1 MADDYVMPFLPRE
14 SFGWHFVWDE
24 GSYNALINRE
34 SCINFSCGTWNSLV
48 YSVNYKLKMLFD
60 QDVAIRGESPY
71 FWNEKYASADDT
83 LIGFDESGNT
93 AIYDPHN
100 RLTATKFNSL
110 RHNIDAMAPP
120 GYTNWSWEYNK
131 NREGYVGKRDFWSG
145 DKVYAWYILELVR
158 KLDLITDI
166 WMNTANFSDFIQ
178 KQNSKT
184 LCKFDLRSFRALD
197 FAVVNSFSNIAASFR
212 AAVPSPLFISHSAR
226 SSSMDKLAAIATAN
240 MPVSFISRS
249 SSLDALKA
257 LQTLRFGVK
266 HGAKSANAN
275 KFAPLP
281 TAPLLICHISNSTS
295 SDRLITV
302 PTASINILYS
312 SISGITAI
320 ASLAHTRLMR
330 ANMHSAS
337 ETSTSL
343 FSAGAKHLSIEN
355 ICAST
360 AEILALALPAEP
372 FSAICTDKSANISRL
387 IPTLTIPQ
395 KVQYNSQSQG
405 QTTLLPTLPKSMNA
419 KSTGESFEKC
429 VFSPVETK
437 PFCVFTASESASN
450 TLLHPGHIKP
460 VLARKISES
469 VQKNSLIKLSA
480 LNLPVKNTSKS
491 REITSLASVPL
502 LRAKTAENSRSSAS
516 AALMFHV
523 YAMLYGADIE
533 RTIHKAEISFK
544 KSSRLLSCKS
554 SKTINQSTFDVQIP
568 LGFKAKNTSKGAHS
582 ANVYKQRA
590 FGLTDVCEISH
601 TFQTPLA
608 LRTLPQMKFENKSI
622 SYVDYAV
629 NFERFPALHL
639 PNTAQASK
647 SDHLSDAKAFKGII
661 FESTDFSS
669 LKEAGEIA
677 LLPPCRLTAKGTAA
691 SLKFA
696 DATVRR
702 SAQAS
707 TFITSASAHTA
718 SLELEAPETDWIY
731 PIVSE
736 TDVFIQQVWAASDDG
751 KAVNIDDAWI
761 YPIVSAEDVLIQ
773 QVYDAADDGKAV
785 NIDDAWDYPMISD
798 TSVHIERV
806 YAAKEDEE
814 TVNIE

>member
-14 SFGWHFVWDE
+14 SFGWHFAWDE
-24 GSYNALINRE
+24 RSYTALINRE
-34 SCINFSCGTWNSLV
+34 SCINFSCDTWNALV
-48 YSVNYKLKMLFD
+48 YNVNQKLKMLFD

-71 FWNEKYASADDT
+71 FWNEIYASADDT
-83 LIGFDESGNT
+83 LIGFDEAGNA
-93 AIYDPHN
+93 AIYDPYN
-100 RLTATKFNSL
+100 RLTAKKFNSL

-131 NREGYVGKRDFWSG
+131 NREGYVGKRDFLSG

-166 WMNTANFSDFIQ
+166 WMNTANFSDLIQ

-197 FAVVNSFSNIAASFR
+197 FAVVNSFSNTAAGFR
-212 AAVPSPLFISHSAR
+212 AAIPSPLFISHSAC
-226 SSSMDKLAAIATAN
+226 SSSIDKLAAIATAN
-240 MPVSFISRS
+240 MPVSFISSS

-266 HGAKSANAN
+266 HGAKSTSAD

-281 TAPLLICHISNSTS
+281 TAPLLIRHIATSAS
-295 SDRLITV
+295 SDMLLTV
-302 PTASINILYS
+302 PTASINIQYS

-330 ANMHSAS
+330 ANIHSNS
-337 ETSTSL
+337 ETRTAL
-343 FSAGAKHLSIEN
+343 FSAGAKYLSFED
-355 ICAST
+355 ICEST

-372 FSAICTDKSANISRL
+372 FYAICKDQSANISRL

-395 KVQYNSQSQG
+395 RVQYNSQSQG
-405 QTTLLPTLPKSMNA
+405 QTTLLPTLPKSINV

-429 VFSPVETK
+429 IFAPVETK

-450 TLLHPGHIKP
+450 TLLQPGHIKP

-469 VQKNSLIKLSA
+469 AQKSALIKLSA
-480 LNLPVKNTSKS
+480 LNLPVKNTSES
-491 REITSLASVPL
+491 RDSTSLKSVPVL
-502 LRAKTAENSRSSAS
+502 SAKAAESSRSSES

-544 KSSRLLSCKS
+544 ESARLSSYQS
-554 SKTINQSTFDVQIP
+554 SKTIAKGTFDVQIP

-582 ANVYKQRA
+582 ANIYKQRS
-590 FGLTDVCEISH
+590 FGLTDVCEIS
-601 TFQTPLA
+601 
-608 LRTLPQMKFENKSI
+608 RTLKTPPDLCALPQIKFENKSI
-622 SYVDYAV
+622 SYADFTAD
-629 NFERFPALHL
+629 FECFPALHL
-639 PNTAQASK
+639 SNTAQISK
-647 SDHLSDAKAFKGII
+647 SSHLSDANAFKGII

-669 LKEAGEIA
+669 SKEAGEIA
-677 LLPPCRLTAKGTAA
+677 LLPPFRLTEEERSA
-691 SLKFA
+691 SLVLAQPASRK
-696 DATVRR
+696 
-702 SAQAS
+702 SAKAS
-707 TFITSASAHTA
+707 AFIASVSAHTA
-718 SLELEAPETDWIY
+718 SLELEAPEIDWIY

-736 TDVFIQQVWAASDDG
+736 TDVFIQQVYLAIQDEDG
-751 KAVNIDDAWI
+751 
-761 YPIVSAEDVLIQ
+761 
-773 QVYDAADDGKAV
+773 
-785 NIDDAWDYPMISD
+785 
-798 TSVHIERV
+798 VHIE
-806 YAAKEDEE
+806 
-814 TVNIE
+814 